1 MDPLV
6 LAIDAILIILFV
18 IALIFMIL
26 DFRDRKDQVK
36 TEMKVGGKGKT
47 IKSVIISLVFTFLDT
62 IGIGCYAPMTACF
75 KIFKITRDK
84 YIPGTLMMG
93 CFGWNT
99 LSALMYIQGISV
111 DSVTLAV
118 TLIVSAIGA
127 YAGGFFIY
135 KLDVNKLRLGMGIVL
150 VIVAVVMVLGILGIT
165 GVGGEANGVE
175 GVYLIGLAIIAF
187 ALGVLTNIGIGVYA
201 PMLAVV
207 TLFGMQADYAYPLMM
222 GCSSIVTTV
231 TAIHFAQESRKSERP
246 LYDRKVALWIMLT
259 GWIAVIA
266 GYSVV
271 TSIPLDA
278 LKVII
283 VIVIFYTA
291 AMMIYQ
297 GIKKSADKVAEMED
311 AEMGISESKE

>member
-6 LAIDAILIILFV
+6 LMIDAILIILFI
-18 IALIFMIL
+18 IALIFTIL
-26 DFRDRKDQVK
+26 DFKDNKSQFK
-36 TEMKVGGKGKT
+36 AEMKVGGSGKT
-47 IKSVIISLVFTFLDT
+47 IKSIIISLVFTFLDT

-75 KIFKITRDK
+75 KIFKVTRDK

-93 CFGWNT
+93 CFGWNA

-127 YAGGFFIY
+127 YVGGFFIY
-135 KLDVNKLRLGMGIVL
+135 KLDVNKLRLGMGFVL
-150 VIVAVVMVLGILGIT
+150 FIVAIIMVLGLLGIT
-165 GVGGEANGVE
+165 GVGGDSNGVE
-175 GVYLIGLAIIAF
+175 GIYLVALAAIAF
-187 ALGVLTNIGIGVYA
+187 ALGILTNIGIGVYA

-207 TLFGMQADYAYPLMM
+207 TLFGMQADFAYPLMM

-231 TAIHFAQESRKSERP
+231 TAIHFAQESRRSERP
-246 LYDRKVALWIMLT
+246 LYDRKTALWIMLT
-259 GWIAVIA
+259 GWAAVIA

-271 TSIPLDA
+271 TSISLDT
-278 LKVII
+278 LKIVI

-291 AMMIYQ
+291 FMMIYQ
-297 GIKKSADKVAEMED
+297 GFKKTADKVAEMED
-311 AEMGISESKE
+311 AEMGLTNNE